1 MGVLRR
7 TGVARRG
14 GVPAR
19 ASRAPATDGCAVPR
33 PSSRPRPLRFR
44 RFWRAARRPLRARGV
59 PEPLLQGDVPRAGSR
74 RRGRPRG
81 RGRRPSRCRV
91 RGAAARV
98 GLRLPADPRSSV
110 PRAGRARPT
119 RVRGAL
125 GRRPRAAPRWH
136 RAGVVA
142 STRRVTVSDYD
153 VFDVHHH
160 VGRAFDALGGE
171 LADEQAALG
180 HDFARVELEDRLRI
194 MDEGGVHQALVIPGH
209 GYLRPNGIAD
219 TRRVNDEIAAYRDAT
234 PERFPAACGI
244 VEPRDG
250 PAALAEIDRVK
261 DDLGLVAI
269 SFHTRFQGV
278 SMDSQWI
285 VRYLER
291 MRDVGLVPLVH
302 AMDDTP
308 EEALWK
314 LASIAR
320 RLPDLT
326 IVALDP
332 FSRFEATRQC
342 FHVAEIAPN
351 VVFDTSLSYNFDFIE
366 DF

>member
-1 MGVLRR
+1 VTPGV
-7 TGVARRG
+7 
-14 GVPAR
+14 
-19 ASRAPATDGCAVPR
+19 
-33 PSSRPRPLRFR
+33 
-44 RFWRAARRPLRARGV
+44 
-59 PEPLLQGDVPRAGSR
+59 
-74 RRGRPRG
+74 
-81 RGRRPSRCRV
+81 
-91 RGAAARV
+91 
-98 GLRLPADPRSSV
+98 
-110 PRAGRARPT
+110 
-119 RVRGAL
+119 
-125 GRRPRAAPRWH
+125 
-136 RAGVVA
+136 
-142 STRRVTVSDYD
+142 YD

-171 LADEQAALG
+171 LDDEPAALG
-180 HDFARVELEDRLRI
+180 RDFARVELEDRLRI
-194 MDEGGVHQALVIPGH
+194 MDEGGVRQALVIPGH

-234 PERFPAACGI
+234 PDRFPVACGI

-250 PAALAEIDRVK
+250 PVALTEIDRVK
-261 DDLGLVAI
+261 NELHLAAL

-278 SMDSQWI
+278 SLDSQWI
-285 VRYLER
+285 LRYLER
-291 MRDVGLVPLVH
+291 MGEVGLVPFVH

-320 RLPDLT
+320 QLPDLP

-332 FSRFEATRQC
+332 FSGFEATRHC

-366 DF
+366 DFANRFGTDRVVFGTDLYSYPVGRRISHLLPQIVDSALAHDAKVAILGGNARRILGVAS